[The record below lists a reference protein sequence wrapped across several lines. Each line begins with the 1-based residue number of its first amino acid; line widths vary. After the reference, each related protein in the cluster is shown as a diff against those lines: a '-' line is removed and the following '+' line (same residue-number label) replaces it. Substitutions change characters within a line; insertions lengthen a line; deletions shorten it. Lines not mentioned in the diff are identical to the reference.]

1 MTPNT
6 KSGVQRI
13 ALTVGARVRFE
24 RQQRGWTQHEL
35 AQASGVSLER
45 VAAIEADQSAPS
57 IGDIALIAAAL
68 GVSVVALARAEQS
81 DAAVTKRGVG

>member
-1 MTPNT
+1 MKPNT

-24 RQQRGWTQHEL
+24 RQQRGWSQQAL
-35 AQASGVSLER
+35 AETSGVSVDR

-57 IGDIALIAAAL
+57 IGDIALLAAAL

-81 DAAVTKRGVG
+81 EAAVTKRGVG

>member
-1 MTPNT
+1 MKPNT

-13 ALTVGARVRFE
+13 ALTLGARVRFE
-24 RQQRGWTQHEL
+24 RQQRGWTQREL
-35 AQASGVSLER
+35 ATESGVSIDR

-68 GVSVVALARAEQS
+68 GVSVVSLARAEQS

>member
-1 MTPNT
+1 M
-6 KSGVQRI
+6 KSNSSSGMRRI

-24 RQQRGWTQHEL
+24 RQQRGWTQNEL
-35 AQASGVSLER
+35 AEASGVSIDR

-81 DAAVTKRGVG
+81 DASVTKRGVG